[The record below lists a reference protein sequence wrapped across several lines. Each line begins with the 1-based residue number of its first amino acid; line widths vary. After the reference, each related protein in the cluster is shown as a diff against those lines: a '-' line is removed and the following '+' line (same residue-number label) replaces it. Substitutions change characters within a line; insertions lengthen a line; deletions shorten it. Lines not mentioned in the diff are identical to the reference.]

1 MTDREMMGSLTR
13 YDASDPAGLVFDIDT
28 FAVHDGPGIRMA
40 VYLKGCPLT
49 CRWCHS
55 PESQHPALQL
65 IFVRDRCTLCGIC
78 ATVCERSAH
87 HLGASGHSIN
97 REQCTACGACVAECP
112 SGALAI
118 KGEWLRASTIT
129 AKAARLRPF
138 FNHSGGG
145 ITLTGGEVSHQIDFA
160 AAVLA
165 GCQSLGI
172 HTAVETSGAAS
183 WARLHR
189 LFKHA
194 DLVLY
199 DMKLMDDAAHR
210 YWTGSGNRLIL
221 DNARRLDGR
230 DVQVRVPL
238 IPGITDTEDN
248 LRGIFG
254 FMTEAGLNRVA
265 LLPYN
270 GSAAAKYEWLDRVY
284 EIAAERQSEQRMAE
298 LVGLAREMGLD
309 AQVG

>member
-1 MTDREMMGSLTR
+1 MTDPEMMGLQTW
-13 YDASDPAGLVFDIDT
+13 AEAGDPVGLVFDIDT

-55 PESQHPALQL
+55 PESQHPAPEL
-65 IFVRDRCTLCGIC
+65 IFIRDRCTFCGIC

-87 HLGASGHSIN
+87 HLGASGHSID
-97 REQCTACGACVAECP
+97 RERCIACGACVAECP
-112 SGALAI
+112 SAALAI
-118 KGEWLRASTIT
+118 KGEWLTASTIT
-129 AKAARLRPF
+129 AKAVRLEPF
-138 FNHSGGG
+138 FDHSGGG
-145 ITLTGGEVSHQIDFA
+145 ITLTGGEASYQIDFA

-165 GCQSLGI
+165 ACQTLGI

-189 LFKHA
+189 LIEHA

-199 DMKLMDDAAHR
+199 DLKLIDDAAHR

-221 DNARRLDGR
+221 DNAGRLAGR

-238 IPGITDTEDN
+238 IPRITDTEDN
-248 LRGIFG
+248 LRGIFD
-254 FMTEAGLNRVA
+254 FMTDAGLERVA

-270 GSAAAKYEWLDRVY
+270 GSAEAKYEWFDRAY
-284 EIAAERQSEQRMAE
+284 EIAAERQSEQRLAE
-298 LVGLAREMGLD
+298 LVRLAREMGLD